1 MTSITSCVRP
11 LYATS
16 LDTGHSRR
24 GKIMRCRKIHYSLP
38 AFAIALSA
46 AVIVDARTAV
56 QASSC
61 ETLEMAK
68 CVVNLTT
75 GIDMTYL
82 EVGPKDG
89 KPVVLIHGLTDSI
102 RSWSLSMASLHQQ
115 DPALRI
121 FAIDLRGH
129 GGSSMPDAKQC
140 APAPEKCFTL
150 AQHAADI
157 VAFMDSQG
165 VKTADLVGHSLGSFI
180 VQEVA
185 LEHPDRVSNAVL
197 IATAPSSV
205 GNLALTDYV
214 LKEPVEGSWKKKLE
228 AEGRKYPDDFY
239 ALAPTDADSNV
250 ADWLAKYWVVDP
262 AADPAFL
269 KPYIPETAKV
279 KLGTWIGAT
288 KALLAQDNTER
299 LKQLKVPTLI
309 MWATQDSIF
318 LKSDQDAIIAALK
331 VAASNGNSKIYW
343 KEYGTV
349 PLPASGAQETDVG
362 HNIQWAA
369 YEMVASDID
378 AFIKTGQPTVDL
390 VRSDNAQN
398 VQKLVVE
405 PGKASVIH
413 VGH

>member
-1 MTSITSCVRP
+1 MRRQSIAYGLSTF
-11 LYATS
+11 T
-16 LDTGHSRR
+16 
-24 GKIMRCRKIHYSLP
+24 
-38 AFAIALSA
+38 IALS
-46 AVIVDARTAV
+46 VLGISGVHSPAR
-56 QASSC
+56 ASSC
-61 ETLEMAK
+61 TTLDAAK
-68 CVVNLTT
+68 CVAKLTT

-82 EVGPKDG
+82 EVGPADG
-89 KPVVLIHGLTDSI
+89 KPVVLIHGLTDSV
-102 RSWSLSMASLHQQ
+102 RSWSLSMARLHQQ
-115 DPALRI
+115 NPALRI
-121 FAIDLRGH
+121 FAVDLRGH

-140 APAPEKCFTL
+140 AAAPEKCFTL

-165 VKTADLVGHSLGSFI
+165 LKTADLAGHSLGSFI

-185 LEHPDRVSNAVL
+185 LEHPDRVSHAILV
-197 IATAPSSV
+197 ATAASSV
-205 GNLALTDYV
+205 GNVALADYV

-228 AEGRKYPDDFY
+228 AEGKKYPDDFY
-239 ALAPTDADSNV
+239 ALTPNDADPNV
-250 ADWLAKYWVVDP
+250 GDWLAKYWVVDP
-262 AADPAFL
+262 AAHPDFL

-299 LKQLKVPTLI
+299 LKHLSVPTLI

-331 VAASNGNSKIYW
+331 VAASNGNANIYW

-369 YEMVASDID
+369 DEMVASMPSSRP
-378 AFIKTGQPTVDL
+378 ASRQPTSCAARVHRMSRNWSS
-390 VRSDNAQN
+390 RSERP
-398 VQKLVVE
+398 KSSM
-405 PGKASVIH
+405 SVISALTERARFRPFI
-413 VGH
+413 